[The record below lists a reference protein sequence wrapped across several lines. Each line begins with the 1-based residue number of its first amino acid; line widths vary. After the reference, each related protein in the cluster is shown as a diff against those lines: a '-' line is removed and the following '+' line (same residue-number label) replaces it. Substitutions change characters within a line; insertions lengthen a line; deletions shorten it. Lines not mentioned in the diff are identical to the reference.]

1 MITNIFAT
9 LTNWIKS
16 DWNRQKKFPQVKE
29 EMTVVKVY
37 VDYALLS
44 APLLS
49 QLMGINIHMDHPASI
64 HVILIIFCCSFVLWY
79 QYSNRSGY
87 ALLRLQSR
95 WSPQQFGTK
104 PLEEYIML
112 VRNWSTII
120 SRLSNKSLHD
130 HVLSMDI
137 DKKLWKL
144 VNTISNSRRLSII
157 GNYWVSG
164 KSRFPNV
171 CCHKLVGSSMRLCC
185 SNGEGGENL
194 T

>member
-1 MITNIFAT
+1 
-9 LTNWIKS
+9 
-16 DWNRQKKFPQVKE
+16 
-29 EMTVVKVY
+29 
-37 VDYALLS
+37 
-44 APLLS
+44 
-49 QLMGINIHMDHPASI
+49 
-64 HVILIIFCCSFVLWY
+64 
-79 QYSNRSGY
+79 
-87 ALLRLQSR
+87 
-95 WSPQQFGTK
+95 
-104 PLEEYIML
+104 ML

-185 SNGEGGENL
+185 SNGEGGKTSPKYFSASLPAQFLLFITFHNL
-194 T
+194 RILPPTMNGWQKKLCCKESVWFVFTFRFRSSGWGGGGRGRGHYISCCDN